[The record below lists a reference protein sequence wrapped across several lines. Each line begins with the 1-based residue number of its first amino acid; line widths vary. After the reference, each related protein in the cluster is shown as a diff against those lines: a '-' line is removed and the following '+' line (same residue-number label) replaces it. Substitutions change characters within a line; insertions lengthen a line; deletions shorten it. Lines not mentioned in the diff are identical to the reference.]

1 MQNFYME
8 KYKTLLK
15 LIKVEL
21 NKCKDSAFM
30 VMSWYY

>member
-1 MQNFYME
+1 ME

-21 NKCKDSAFM
+21 NKCKDTVFM
-30 VMSWYY
+30 VYELILLRL